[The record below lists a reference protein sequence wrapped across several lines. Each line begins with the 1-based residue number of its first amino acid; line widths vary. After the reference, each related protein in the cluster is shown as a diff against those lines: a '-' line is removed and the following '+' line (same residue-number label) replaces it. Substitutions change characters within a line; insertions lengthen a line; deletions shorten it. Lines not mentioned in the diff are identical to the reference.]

1 MPHPTFHSAGDG
13 RGLRRVHL
21 NGNEITHV
29 LWCDTDAG
37 VVVFVPQ
44 PMRVKRTSRDEVYTR
59 RLRGRVTVTPL
70 DGE

>member
-1 MPHPTFHSAGDG
+1 MPHPTFHSACDG
-13 RGLRRVHL
+13 RGLRHVHV

-44 PMRVKRTSRDEVYTR
+44 PMRVKRTARDKAYTR
-59 RLRGRVTVTPL
+59 RLRGRVTVTPF
-70 DGE
+70 DGD

>member
-1 MPHPTFHSAGDG
+1 M
-13 RGLRRVHL
+13 

-44 PMRVKRTSRDEVYTR
+44 PMRVKRTARDKAYTR
-59 RLRGRVTVTPL
+59 RLRGRVTVTPF
-70 DGE
+70 DGD